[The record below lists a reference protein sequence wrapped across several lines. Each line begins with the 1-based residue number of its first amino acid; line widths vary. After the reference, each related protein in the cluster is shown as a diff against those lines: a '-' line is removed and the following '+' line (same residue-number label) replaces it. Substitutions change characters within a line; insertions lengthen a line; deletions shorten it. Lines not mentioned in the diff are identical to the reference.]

1 MNMFV
6 RSKEFKI
13 MIGSLLFVIL
23 AAAGIYGAG
32 KYYADDD
39 RLIERFEQ
47 AVQSGKSDKLYQ
59 LLGPA
64 NEEVKFEQKTADDM
78 VAYLQ
83 ANSSVLAQVIQQL
96 ELQSEQLS
104 TGEKEAQAGN
114 DEGAFLYLNKKAG
127 KRWIIFDDYELQVK
141 RYMVPVQ
148 ANFEGVR
155 ILVNGKEA
163 GALDKVEDQLQ
174 VGPLLPGE
182 HTIEAVY
189 EGEYTTLKKVE
200 KLSLFPLAGYED
212 RVELVLE
219 GEYVNITSNNP
230 DARIFINGVNIELK
244 VESGQRIGPIAVDG
258 SNTLFLEAA
267 YPWATVLSDETPIDA
282 VEQEIQLEALN
293 DAEKENIM
301 GATHEFVESWMK
313 SLQALDPNRL
323 LRASSDRIADI
334 ANYIEIMKVNG
345 QQYIGTLQKMIIDR
359 NSLVLVPLSDGGY
372 LVQLKA
378 QVDFSEITYHKL
390 DNLNPV
396 PIEGTMTNEY
406 ELVYDDG
413 QWMVTNWYEAGR
425 ISTDNTKIFE

>member
-1 MNMFV
+1 
-6 RSKEFKI
+6 
-13 MIGSLLFVIL
+13 
-23 AAAGIYGAG
+23 
-32 KYYADDD
+32 
-39 RLIERFEQ
+39 
-47 AVQSGKSDKLYQ
+47 
-59 LLGPA
+59 
-64 NEEVKFEQKTADDM
+64 
-78 VAYLQ
+78 
-83 ANSSVLAQVIQQL
+83 L

-127 KRWIIFDDYELQVK
+127 KRWILFDDYELQVK

-200 KLSLFPLAGYED
+200 KLALFPLAGYED
-212 RVELVLE
+212 KVELMLE

-244 VESGQRIGPIAVDG
+244 VEGGQRIGPIAVDG

-313 SLQALDPNRL
+313 SLQALDPNTL

-345 QQYIGTLQKMIIDR
+345 QQYIGTVQKMIIDR
-359 NSLVLVPLSDGGY
+359 DSLVLVPLSDGGY